1 MKTFDVVNP
10 FNTANRRLVAGA
22 SIREDEVIEPFS
34 FEERVTNGF
43 LKEKVEEKPKAPDA
57 PVPPAQ
63 APVAE
68 SATIK
73 PAKS

>member
-1 MKTFDVVNP
+1 MKTFDVVKP

-22 SIREDEVIEPFS
+22 SILEDEVIEPFS
-34 FEERVTNGF
+34 FDERVTNGF

-57 PVPPAQ
+57 PASAPP
-63 APVAE
+63 PVAE
-68 SATIK
+68 AATIK